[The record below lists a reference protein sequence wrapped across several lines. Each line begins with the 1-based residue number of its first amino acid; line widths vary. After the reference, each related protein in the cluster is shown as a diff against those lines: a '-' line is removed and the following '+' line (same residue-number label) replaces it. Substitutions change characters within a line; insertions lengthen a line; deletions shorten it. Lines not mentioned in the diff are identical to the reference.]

1 MSPPSWSNAAIANA
15 ISARFGAE
23 ISSASGAT
31 SSAWRRRRSAL
42 ASKRRGTSVD
52 QASTPTTSSI
62 HAGFWRRIAA
72 LLVDLLVVGAYG
84 MVIGFTFFDL
94 FSAWTWEG
102 NFLGI
107 ALAFPYF
114 AIMNSRVGGGSTV
127 GKRFLKLQVVGRDH
141 LPVSLQRSSARS
153 LLLVIPFIL
162 NGIEA
167 RADESFGFV
176 GLALF
181 SVAIFVI
188 FGGMITIAY
197 LYLFNRRNRR
207 SLHDMLAGTMVVD
220 RRSSGP
226 ASEWNIWKPHLAIA
240 SAILLVGLI
249 FLGLAIAR
257 IDGTA
262 AVSLFDSYQSAL
274 RIPGVMTATVEKGQT
289 VVSTVRTG
297 ISSTRFVA
305 VNARLYHDPDDIDQ
319 ITSDL
324 ANVIFER
331 PEILDDVDV
340 LVINV
345 RWGFD
350 IGIASW
356 MFSERRQ
363 FTPDAWP
370 MPPEVKQ
377 PPTNQDI

>member
-1 MSPPSWSNAAIANA
+1 
-15 ISARFGAE
+15 
-23 ISSASGAT
+23 
-31 SSAWRRRRSAL
+31 
-42 ASKRRGTSVD
+42 
-52 QASTPTTSSI
+52 
-62 HAGFWRRIAA
+62 
-72 LLVDLLVVGAYG
+72 
-84 MVIGFTFFDL
+84 
-94 FSAWTWEG
+94 
-102 NFLGI
+102 
-107 ALAFPYF
+107 
-114 AIMNSRVGGGSTV
+114 
-127 GKRFLKLQVVGRDH
+127 
-141 LPVSLQRSSARS
+141 
-153 LLLVIPFIL
+153 
-162 NGIEA
+162 
-167 RADESFGFV
+167 
-176 GLALF
+176 
-181 SVAIFVI
+181 
-188 FGGMITIAY
+188 
-197 LYLFNRRNRR
+197 
-207 SLHDMLAGTMVVD
+207 
-220 RRSSGP
+220 
-226 ASEWNIWKPHLAIA
+226 
-240 SAILLVGLI
+240 
-249 FLGLAIAR
+249 
-257 IDGTA
+257 
-262 AVSLFDSYQSAL
+262 
-274 RIPGVMTATVEKGQT
+274 MTATVEKGQT